1 MTTRILQRKNLRNRT
16 FLVERLSSRCR
27 FRFVLCV
34 FLSLLLVVYGYN
46 IKSFSY
52 NFGESIRGIILRSG
66 RQATRNAKLYISI
79 IPGTIGSYSL
89 PDFTVCKAFSA
100 VSNGHSR
107 SGLPRR
113 PSKHKVKNSRIL
125 KRTPSAFRLS
135 TMIGPSALNCIESSM
150 DGDGLNLSSHDES
163 SIQPLYITIGPPCS
177 GKTTWIRNRSSATV
191 LEPNG
196 PKIVDICIDD
206 QPGVYHR
213 IPSDYLLPNVDDKN
227 GTATVRQQCLSKVL
241 FGRATTA
248 RINEL
253 TELRAIVF
261 RFANITTKADFRNS
275 SIVSPLVV
283 EVVEETIS
291 EFESKQ
297 QPILLPI
304 TIDLFVVD
312 AIFRSSPTLNNAQNK
327 MNDNV
332 DDVPS
337 LSALERIEQLLYDT
351 PESTPIAFGNTNS
364 RATDYVKALQMAL
377 ELKRPVH
384 FVVYCDDKN
393 ENIDKDLFDLTVE
406 EGIKGLI
413 RRNVYRFLQTGRY
426 VPEQVITDMRNRTQ
440 NLINDF
446 IRRQRSFPSNTE
458 IDVQKLNKLE
468 FHQHLA
474 RLAGFIMN
482 DERIIISTIR
492 DQNSASGIRDKQ
504 YVTERAKNSSKK
516 HDRPTTPSTTQSRQR
531 PWDRPAS
538 AVRGYNGQLSD
549 HSSEQ
554 KGKSHDGGPR

>member
-16 FLVERLSSRCR
+16 FLVKRLSSRCR

-312 AIFRSSPTLNNAQNK
+312 AIFRRPPTMNNAQNK

-337 LSALERIEQLLYDT
+337 LSALERVEQLLYDT
-351 PESTPIAFGNTNS
+351 PVSTPIAFGNTNS

-492 DQNSASGIRDKQ
+492 DQKSASGIRDKQ

>member
-16 FLVERLSSRCR
+16 FLVKRLSSRCR

-34 FLSLLLVVYGYN
+34 FLSLLLVYGYN

-66 RQATRNAKLYISI
+66 RQATRNATLYISI
-79 IPGTIGSYSL
+79 IPGTSGSYSL

-283 EVVEETIS
+283 EVVEETIC

-351 PESTPIAFGNTNS
+351 PKSTPIAFGNTNS

-492 DQNSASGIRDKQ
+492 DQKSASGIRDKQ

>member
-66 RQATRNAKLYISI
+66 RQATRNATLYISI
-79 IPGTIGSYSL
+79 IPGTSGSYSL

-283 EVVEETIS
+283 EVVEETIC
-291 EFESKQ
+291 EFESKH

-304 TIDLFVVD
+304 IIDLFIMD
-312 AIFRSSPTLNNAQNK
+312 AIFRRPPTTNNAQNK
-327 MNDNV
+327 MNDSV

-337 LSALERIEQLLYDT
+337 LSALERVEQLLYDT
-351 PESTPIAFGNTNS
+351 PVSTPIAFGNTNS

-492 DQNSASGIRDKQ
+492 DQKSASGIRDKQ

>member
-312 AIFRSSPTLNNAQNK
+312 AIFRRSPTLNNAQNK

-351 PESTPIAFGNTNS
+351 PVSTPIAFGNTNS

-492 DQNSASGIRDKQ
+492 DQKSASGIRDKQ

>member
-337 LSALERIEQLLYDT
+337 LSALERVEQLLYDA
-351 PESTPIAFGNTNS
+351 PVSTPIAFGNTNS